1 MRKNSWANDEL
12 ELLVNLSNSKLKNK
26 WKKIS
31 GIIGTKTAMQCVYKY
46 RKLNPK
52 NRIKFKKSN
61 DDDYLIKNKRVS
73 DFFSQVHHVDLK
85 QVSWIKTN
93 IDSNIKLFSHFPVLQ
108 ADEIPP
114 IPRFKNDSLE
124 YINSTLIKQS
134 SKGIKLFINTS
145 FRIKRY
151 NKLL

>member
-1 MRKNSWANDEL
+1 
-12 ELLVNLSNSKLKNK
+12 
-26 WKKIS
+26 
-31 GIIGTKTAMQCVYKY
+31 MQCVYKY